1 MKNLTIKKVALGLFL
16 AGYAA
21 SSAFA
26 LDATTQSVIMG
37 NAPTLKANSASNDH
51 TLTVG
56 ITSDAAGNSPI
67 GNRAAKVG
75 DYIFIKFNLYDEDG
89 DIDNQQIKDTLTVFV
104 KKNGT
109 WNQIT
114 TLSNLDAS
122 NNQQTGDG
130 EVHFQI
136 DSNFIGAQ
144 QIGFRILERTDFGLP
159 YVGNWLQ
166 VNDIW
171 AAGVTPNTK
180 PADPNDPDANAPTDP
195 DDGTNGNTHGPG
207 SIENGSGHGPIVS
220 DGVRVGIFKIDAN
233 GTVDKTVNYTAANAP
248 ALNYG
253 EKFEAIVWD
262 DVDNNENIDPGETD
276 LTNSYTYKWYLDGTY
291 ENVTADPA
299 ELTGNNLSGQDN
311 RQITLGDQSGGKNNS
326 IYAAAYKAGA
336 QGYHLKVE
344 AN

>member
-56 ITSDAAGNSPI
+56 ITSDAAGTSPI

-89 DIDNQQIKDTLTVFV
+89 DTDNEKIKDTLTVFV

-109 WNQIT
+109 WNPIT
-114 TLSNLDAS
+114 TLSNLGAS

-136 DSNFIGAQ
+136 DDSFIGAS
-144 QIGFRILERTDFGLP
+144 QIGFTILERTDFGLP

-171 AAGVTPNTK
+171 AAGNTPNTK
-180 PADPNDPDANAPTDP
+180 PADPNNPNAPTDP
-195 DDGTNGNTHGPG
+195 DDGTNGTSHGPG

-220 DGVRVGIFKIDAN
+220 SNGVIVGIFKIDPN
-233 GTVDKTVNYTAANAP
+233 GNVDKTVNYTENNAP

-253 EKFEAIVWD
+253 EKFEVIVWD
-262 DVDNNENIDPGETD
+262 DVDGNKNIDPGETE
-276 LTNSYTYKWYLDGTY
+276 LTDSYTYKWYLDGTY
-291 ENVTADPA
+291 EGVTAETT
-299 ELTGNNLSGQDN
+299 ELTTNITGQDN
-311 RQITLGDQSGGKNNS
+311 RQITLGDTQGGKHNS
-326 IYAAAYKAGA
+326 IYAAAGYKAGA